1 MDFNDILQT
10 LIHFDPV
17 NDQRYRG
24 GDIGFGRLFADVYK
38 SIARYVPERKKWYVY
53 DGSRWAADIGSLK
66 AMELCKD
73 LADSLMIYT
82 LSLKDEAVRMNYLNE
97 SRKWQQRR
105 FREIYLKE
113 AQSVYPDSM
122 EEFDAD
128 RYLFNCKNGTLDLR
142 TMVFRAHDPK
152 DKLTKMSPVEYDPSA
167 ACQRFEQ
174 FIDEIMSG
182 DKENTRFLQKALGYA
197 ISGDT
202 RFECMFILFGAT
214 TRNGKGTLMESVLR
228 IMGDYGR
235 AVRPESITQK
245 QNVNSQN
252 PSEDIARLAG
262 IRFANISEP
271 SRGLVLNAAQ
281 VKSMTGNDTQN
292 ARFLNENSFDFQP
305 QFKLYVNANYLPV
318 INDMTLFSSG
328 RILIIPFDRHF
339 EEWEQD
345 KTLKEE
351 FTQPKT
357 QSAILNWLISGY
369 AALCNEGLTPPSAV
383 TDATKAYGHESDK
396 MRLFSEENLESVNGS
411 EVKTAEVYA
420 AYRQWCYDN
429 GCYPENNRNFNQAL
443 HTIGSI
449 VRKRPRNGGDKTTV
463 LIGYRLKEAKEF
475 LA

>member
-1 MDFNDILQT
+1 
-10 LIHFDPV
+10 
-17 NDQRYRG
+17 
-24 GDIGFGRLFADVYK
+24 
-38 SIARYVPERKKWYVY
+38 
-53 DGSRWAADIGSLK
+53 
-66 AMELCKD
+66 
-73 LADSLMIYT
+73 
-82 LSLKDEAVRMNYLNE
+82 
-97 SRKWQQRR
+97 
-105 FREIYLKE
+105 
-113 AQSVYPDSM
+113 
-122 EEFDAD
+122 
-128 RYLFNCKNGTLDLR
+128 
-142 TMVFRAHDPK
+142 
-152 DKLTKMSPVEYDPSA
+152 
-167 ACQRFEQ
+167 
-174 FIDEIMSG
+174 
-182 DKENTRFLQKALGYA
+182 
-197 ISGDT
+197 
-202 RFECMFILFGAT
+202 
-214 TRNGKGTLMESVLR
+214 MESVLR

-357 QSAILNWLISGY
+357 QSAILNWLVSGY

-396 MRLFSEENLESVNGS
+396 MRLFSEENLE
-411 EVKTAEVYA
+411 A
-420 AYRQWCYDN
+420 
-429 GCYPENNRNFNQAL
+429 
-443 HTIGSI
+443 
-449 VRKRPRNGGDKTTV
+449 
-463 LIGYRLKEAKEF
+463 
-475 LA
+475 